1 MVSQITLN
9 DALSQLPKLMEA
21 DGKRKTHIV
30 SIFILNGWL
39 YDVYEFDGKDIGFA
53 MVHGYESELGYF
65 SLSEISKHVIGF
77 TVEKNEVIT
86 EEA

>member
-30 SIFILNGWL
+30 SILILNGWI

-77 TVEKNEVIT
+77 TVEKNEVII